1 MAFAPGGAGHAAV
14 TGDTIKADTVAVA
27 QAVAADTAVAAPA
40 AILPATAAA
49 GHAAPVAKEANPN
62 DTLPKTRMN
71 KAKGFNALDYIL
83 ERRYLSGG
91 DKVGGSW
98 WSTVFLEAGFGGEWI
113 NAPTGAYR
121 FNTLS
126 SFRFAIGKRFNGL
139 NSLRL
144 TAHGEFGFL
153 ETSNLL
159 LGKVGGR
166 ADHLFSLTSYFDGYN
181 PARFFELSSVLGVG
195 LQMSQLRRNS
205 SLEPSLEAHVGLQL
219 KFYTGPQGSIS
230 LEPYIGVCT
239 DQGDVSQ
246 NRNWRKYDFFCGATA
261 SYVYY
266 LGNNLSRE
274 RRRKLVER
282 RHKGDRIGRDSVLQS
297 WQRPWFVELAAGPH
311 FMDAPGVGFFSSV
324 GHETSVAIGKWLSPV
339 IGVRMAASMRSAT
352 FATTEVSSPAPS
364 YETSYERSQRKAY
377 LGGRID
383 ALINPLG
390 FAKSFAWDK
399 PFGFHLLVG
408 GEVGR
413 MVRYDSEMLNCW
425 SISYSAGAQFWAR
438 LSDGVRL
445 FVEPR
450 GSWYV
455 YNIPYADVR
464 NRSIKCT
471 DGGMTVNIGL
481 SVSTYDRRYRTPAP
495 AADRGRFTVGGGI
508 GTNLAYQRSK
518 LKGSGMGY
526 NAHAWG
532 EYAFDRLS
540 SVRAAFEY
548 VSLSSL
554 HEARFVD
561 YNLTNPDRPTRTT
574 RSGVW
579 QSRYHVGFASLA
591 YVLDFTEALCGP
603 RRRTL
608 FDVKA
613 YAGPALMFVMG
624 ESSSLHESERLQQH
638 HEARLAKPAARKA
651 AIGGTV
657 GVRLTANVT
666 PRLGVYLA
674 PSFYV
679 WRLGDL
685 PGVQF
690 MITKHVETLNLG
702 VQYNL

>member
-98 WSTVFLEAGFGGEWI
+98 WSTVVLEAGFGGEWI

-166 ADHLFSLTSYFDGYN
+166 ADHLFSLTSYFDGYD

-230 LEPYIGVCT
+230 LEPYIGVAT

-246 NRNWRKYDFFCGATA
+246 NRNWRKYDFFYGATA

-364 YETSYERSQRKAY
+364 YETSYELSRRKAY
-377 LGGRID
+377 IGGRID
-383 ALINPLG
+383 ALINPLTL
-390 FAKSFAWDK
+390 
-399 PFGFHLLVG
+399 PV
-408 GEVGR
+408 V
-413 MVRYDSEMLNCW
+413 
-425 SISYSAGAQFWAR
+425 
-438 LSDGVRL
+438 
-445 FVEPR
+445 P
-450 GSWYV
+450 GST
-455 YNIPYADVR
+455 IFPD
-464 NRSIKCT
+464 
-471 DGGMTVNIGL
+471 
-481 SVSTYDRRYRTPAP
+481 
-495 AADRGRFTVGGGI
+495 DRG
-508 GTNLAYQRSK
+508 
-518 LKGSGMGY
+518 
-526 NAHAWG
+526 
-532 EYAFDRLS
+532 
-540 SVRAAFEY
+540 
-548 VSLSSL
+548 
-554 HEARFVD
+554 
-561 YNLTNPDRPTRTT
+561 
-574 RSGVW
+574 
-579 QSRYHVGFASLA
+579 
-591 YVLDFTEALCGP
+591 
-603 RRRTL
+603 
-608 FDVKA
+608 
-613 YAGPALMFVMG
+613 
-624 ESSSLHESERLQQH
+624 
-638 HEARLAKPAARKA
+638 
-651 AIGGTV
+651 
-657 GVRLTANVT
+657 ANK
-666 PRLGVYLA
+666 Y
-674 PSFYV
+674 
-679 WRLGDL
+679 
-685 PGVQF
+685 
-690 MITKHVETLNLG
+690 TLNFDPK
-702 VQYNL
+702 VIN